1 MSLPRTRAGT
11 GSALV
16 QTLRQVGSLL
26 GIAILG
32 AALNAHYSGA
42 GDTPAHFVDG
52 MDLALWISAGI
63 SVVAAV
69 IAAVRLPRTR
79 QEAESERDDL
89 ARAA

>member
-1 MSLPRTRAGT
+1 
-11 GSALV
+11 V
-16 QTLRQVGSLL
+16 QTLRQVGSVF

-52 MDLALWISAGI
+52 MDLALWVSAGI

-69 IAAVRLPRTR
+69 IAAARLPRGP
-79 QEAESERDDL
+79 QEAESESVDL

>member
-1 MSLPRTRAGT
+1 
-11 GSALV
+11 V
-16 QTLRQVGSLL
+16 L

-32 AALNAHYSGA
+32 AALNAHYVGP

-52 MDLALWISAGI
+52 MVLALWICAGI

-69 IAAVRLPRTR
+69 IAAVRLPRSR